1 MPPFK
6 YVRMPYNFHDFEI
19 SNSPVTTFD
28 NVLFLSRSKTFPPS
42 ELTKFLVRQTRLA
55 IEPDF
60 FLLASLIATR
70 VPHTTLR
77 LLI

>member
-1 MPPFK
+1 
-6 YVRMPYNFHDFEI
+6 MPYNFHDFEI

-60 FLLASLIATR
+60 FLLASLIAT
-70 VPHTTLR
+70 HDTSSLN
-77 LLI
+77 LIIIQQYSS

>member
-1 MPPFK
+1 MPAFK

-19 SNSPVTTFD
+19 SNSLVTTFD
-28 NVLFLSRSKTFPPS
+28 NVLFLSWSFPPS